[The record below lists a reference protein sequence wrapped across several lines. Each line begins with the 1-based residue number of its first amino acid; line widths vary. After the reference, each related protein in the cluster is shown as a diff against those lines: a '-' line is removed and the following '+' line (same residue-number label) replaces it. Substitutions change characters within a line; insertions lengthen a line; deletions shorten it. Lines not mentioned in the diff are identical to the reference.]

1 MFQTTWG
8 WWTKYYTECLQTKIK
23 EQKFNFLNLTL
34 LWLTN
39 PITWQLFQ
47 SFKSI
52 MKLSEIDHN
61 SEMIKSMSH
70 WQFLITHIYSVYLKF
85 KVCYITS
92 LWGKFRVKNAIL
104 CLLILFWHFIVF
116 HLKIVFLSFSFLF
129 LTKIEY
135 PQIDFNQ
142 SETGVGDTKL
152 PVELYVKHDGNIY
165 FLSKP
170 SKKVNLSR
178 LWSKNIEFFR

>member
-1 MFQTTWG
+1 MLHHESVGQVQSKECYFMFT
-8 WWTKYYTECLQTKIK
+8 YT
-23 EQKFNFLNLTL
+23 FLT
-34 LWLTN
+34 
-39 PITWQLFQ
+39 F
-47 SFKSI
+47 
-52 MKLSEIDHN
+52 
-61 SEMIKSMSH
+61 
-70 WQFLITHIYSVYLKF
+70 Y
-85 KVCYITS
+85 C
-92 LWGKFRVKNAIL
+92 
-104 CLLILFWHFIVF
+104 F

-142 SETGVGDTKL
+142 SETGIGDTKL